1 MKAFPRRAGPP
12 LAEPITLAEA
22 LTHLREVGDGGAND
36 AYITSIITVA
46 RTACEGRTERS
57 LITTPWLLKLDGFPD
72 AIELASPP
80 LIAVQSVQYL
90 DDLGALQTLDPADYV
105 VDTQSEPGYLVPA
118 PEATWPTTQAG
129 AINTVRVAYTAGY
142 GPTGASVPAPLRH
155 WILLAITELY
165 ETRNGS
171 SDRPQVRHDFADG
184 LLNEFRILGV

>member
-1 MKAFPRRAGPP
+1 MFPRPTASPI
-12 LAEPITLAEA
+12 AEPITLAEA

-90 DDLGALQTLDPADYV
+90 DELGALQTLDPASYV

-118 PEATWPTTQAG
+118 PEAAWPTTQAG

-155 WILLAITELY
+155 WILLAIGEMY
-165 ETRNGS
+165 ENRNAS
-171 SDRPQVRHDFADG
+171 AERPAIRSQFVDH
-184 LLNEFRILGV
+184 LLDPYIVLGH